1 MWNYWHIHPEVLI
14 GLTLL
19 QIGYLL
25 CIGPLRKRFSFAHDV
40 DPTNIFL
47 FTLGIIVLFISLLS
61 PLHVLGDKYL
71 FSAHMVQHVLITLV
85 APPLLIMGIPGWM
98 IKVLISRQW
107 MYAFA
112 KVLLHPIV
120 AIVIFNLAFS
130 IWHLP
135 VLYNISVTNRHFH
148 IFEHI
153 LFISTALIMWWPLLS
168 KVKELPRLS
177 YPLQMVYL
185 FVMSLSQIVVF
196 GTITFSPEPLYEWYV
211 NAPQI
216 WSHSPLRDQQ
226 IGAVIM
232 KVGGGMLF
240 ITLMIVAFFRWYNSE
255 NNRHD
260 SEQNVLMR

>member
-1 MWNYWHIHPEVLI
+1 
-14 GLTLL
+14 
-19 QIGYLL
+19 
-25 CIGPLRKRFSFAHDV
+25 
-40 DPTNIFL
+40 
-47 FTLGIIVLFISLLS
+47 
-61 PLHVLGDKYL
+61 
-71 FSAHMVQHVLITLV
+71 
-85 APPLLIMGIPGWM
+85 
-98 IKVLISRQW
+98 
-107 MYAFA
+107 
-112 KVLLHPIV
+112 
-120 AIVIFNLAFS
+120 
-130 IWHLP
+130 
-135 VLYNISVTNRHFH
+135 
-148 IFEHI
+148 
-153 LFISTALIMWWPLLS
+153 MWWPLLS
-168 KVKELPRLS
+168 KMKELPRLS

-260 SEQNVLMR
+260 SEHKVLMR